1 MKFVRIILF
10 TIILTSYMHMS
21 HAQDTVNYRFSF
33 NHLALSVKD
42 VHRAADFYKNVL
54 HLKEIENRTKNEGIR
69 WISLGEGK
77 ELHLISTTPGEVKI
91 TKAVH
96 LALTTPRFSDFVKE
110 LEEKKILF
118 TDWPGTAG
126 KVHVRPDGILQ
137 IYLQDPD
144 SYWIEV
150 NSVAQQ

>member
-1 MKFVRIILF
+1 MYKIFILLF
-10 TIILTSYMHMS
+10 TLCFSAMTN
-21 HAQDTVNYRFSF
+21 AQDTVNYRFSF

-42 VHRAADFYKNVL
+42 VNRSADFYTSVL
-54 HLKEIENRTKNEGIR
+54 HLKEIVNRTKKEGIR
-69 WISLGEGK
+69 WMSMGEGN

-96 LALTTPRFSDFVKE
+96 LALTTPRFNDFIKE
-110 LEEKKILF
+110 LKEKKVPF
-118 TDWPGTAG
+118 SDWPGESG
-126 KVHVRPDGILQ
+126 KITVRPDNILQ

-144 SYWIEV
+144 GYWIEV

>member
-1 MKFVRIILF
+1 MHKLFILLF
-10 TIILTSYMHMS
+10 TLCFSVMTK
-21 HAQDTVNYRFSF
+21 AQDTVNYRFSF

-42 VHRAADFYKNVL
+42 VNRSADFYTSVL
-54 HLKEIENRTKNEGIR
+54 HLKEIVNRTKKEGIR
-69 WISLGEGK
+69 WMSMGEGN

-96 LALTTPRFSDFVKE
+96 LALTTPRFNDFIKE
-110 LEEKKILF
+110 LQQKKVSF
-118 TDWPGTAG
+118 SDWPGESG
-126 KVHVRPDGILQ
+126 KITVRPDNILQ

-144 SYWIEV
+144 GYWIEV

>member
-1 MKFVRIILF
+1 MRKLFILLF
-10 TIILTSYMHMS
+10 SFSITAMTN
-21 HAQDTVNYRFSF
+21 AQDTINYRFSF

-42 VHRAADFYKNVL
+42 VQRAVDFYKNIL
-54 HLKEIENRTKNEGIR
+54 HLKEIENRTRNEGIR

-91 TKAVH
+91 SKAVH
-96 LALTTPRFSDFVKE
+96 LALTTPRFHDFVKE
-110 LEEKKILF
+110 LEEKKIPF
-118 TDWPGTAG
+118 SDWPGTPG

-137 IYLQDPD
+137 IFFQDPD
-144 SYWIEV
+144 GYWIEV